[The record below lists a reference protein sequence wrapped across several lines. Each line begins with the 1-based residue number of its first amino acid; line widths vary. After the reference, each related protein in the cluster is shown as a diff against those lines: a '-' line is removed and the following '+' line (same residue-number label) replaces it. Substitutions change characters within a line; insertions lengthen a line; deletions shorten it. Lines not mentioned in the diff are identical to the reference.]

1 MFDIRPVSRSG
12 VFDYQR
18 FSRLASVINLKSQ
31 KAVERIGK
39 PVPTESYEVE
49 LTLKKTPDFTAAKPP
64 FKPRRKEKDK
74 LSVAPKELILGE
86 IESVIASPVNVAFEL
101 ERLGGTINHKAEN
114 KKPRRW
120 IYPPKVVSGEDGI
133 NEKTEIN
140 FEADKLESR
149 EDQLAPSS
157 SDGEFSDVELVGV
170 NSKSVFAV
178 QALSVGNLPFRKIF
192 IAIFLVGLG
201 WLGVGLVSRGELSIK
216 NSVLENGKNAVANL
230 MDAKESL
237 KELRFSSAADSF
249 TLAYDD
255 FSKASTTL
263 NELGA
268 SFAPILSKIPGLN
281 KIATASNIV
290 IAGRDVAK
298 AGQELSSAFDQ
309 FYKTNVASFLSAKTG
324 DERKKSLF
332 AFFDKFNKTLISAR
346 KSVND
351 ARGLMATI
359 DSGLLPADKKPLFD
373 VFKNKLPELNGFL
386 DKAVGYSGF
395 LTNMV
400 GGQGDS
406 KKYLILLQNN
416 SELRATG
423 GFPGTYAII
432 SFEDGFF
439 KDIKVDDIYN
449 PDGQLKEFI
458 VPPKPLQHITPTWG
472 MRDANWFADFP
483 TSAKKVMEFYKK
495 DTGISIDGVITL
507 TPDVIVK
514 IMDIIGPIEM
524 PEYGVTLNAKNFLS
538 QVQEEVEYGGKKSEE
553 AKKAPKKILVDF
565 EPKFLA
571 ELGRQGSENWI
582 KIFSIFSDAL
592 EQKHILAYFNE
603 SSSQRFALENG
614 FGGEIKDARG
624 DYLEVVFSNVKGSKT
639 DAVTEN
645 RVSVQGNILDNGSME
660 HLVEV
665 KRTHNGGDSEFGF
678 YNRPNPSYIR
688 LYVPLGARLVS
699 INGNTTVDFSPI
711 IDYSTGDFKHDQ
723 SLLSIESQTT
733 HPFDDVD
740 VFQENG
746 KTVFGFWLVVGPKE
760 AKSAAVKYIVPANY
774 VGKDYNFLLQK
785 QSGTGSDKF
794 SLNLSMPGGRII
806 TGHSDGTQI
815 IGGKLVSDF
824 ELLTDKSFR
833 VTFE

>member
-1 MFDIRPVSRSG
+1 MFDVRPISRSG
-12 VFDYQR
+12 VFDFQR
-18 FSRLASVINLKSQ
+18 LSRLSPVINLRPK
-31 KAVERIGK
+31 KAVEKAGK
-39 PVPTESYEVE
+39 PIQVEPYEVE
-49 LTLKKTPDFTAAKPP
+49 LALKKTSVSSLAKPL
-64 FKPRRKEKDK
+64 FKPAKEKDK
-74 LSVAPKELILGE
+74 SAIDLKESILGE
-86 IESVIASPVNVAFEL
+86 LESIIASPVNVAFEV
-101 ERLGGTINHKAEN
+101 ERLGGIINLEARN
-114 KKPRRW
+114 KKPRRRAR
-120 IYPPKVVSGEDGI
+120 PLKV
-133 NEKTEIN
+133 
-140 FEADKLESR
+140 ASR
-149 EDQLAPSS
+149 ETAASERPEDNLGADELENQEERTVSPSPVSEFLNAELIGANFGQVLAARAPYA
-157 SDGEFSDVELVGV
+157 G
-170 NSKSVFAV
+170 
-178 QALSVGNLPFRKIF
+178 ALPLRKIF
-192 IAIFLVGLG
+192 ITIFLIGLG
-201 WLGVGLVSRGELSIK
+201 WLGVGLISRGELSIK

-230 MDAKESL
+230 MDAKDSL
-237 KELRFSSAADSF
+237 KEFRFSSAADSF

-309 FYKTNVASFLSAKTG
+309 FYKTNIATFLSAKAG
-324 DERKKSLF
+324 DERKQSLF

-346 KSVND
+346 RSVNN
-351 ARGLMATI
+351 AQGLVATI
-359 DSGLLPADKKPLFD
+359 DSGLLPNDKKPLFD
-373 VFKNKLPELNGFL
+373 VFKDKLPELTGFL
-386 DKAVGYSGF
+386 DKAVNYSGF
-395 LTNMV
+395 LTNIV
-400 GGQGDS
+400 GGRGES

-423 GFPGTYAII
+423 GFPGTYAVI

-439 KDIKVDDIYN
+439 KDIKIDDIYN

-458 VPPKPLQHITPTWG
+458 IPPKPLQHITPTWG

-495 DTGISIDGVITL
+495 DTGVSVDGVLTL
-507 TPDVIVK
+507 TPDIIVK
-514 IMDIIGPIEM
+514 IMDIIGPIDM
-524 PEYGVTLNAKNFLS
+524 PEYGITLNSKNFLS
-538 QVQEEVEYGGKKSEE
+538 QVQEEVEYGSQKSEE

-571 ELGRQGSENWI
+571 KLGQQESENWI

-592 EQKHILAYFNE
+592 EQKHVLAYFNE
-603 SSSQRFALENG
+603 SSSQRFSIENG
-614 FGGEIKDARG
+614 FGGEIKDTKG

-645 RVSVQGNILDNGSME
+645 RISIQGNILDNGSME

-678 YNRPNPSYIR
+678 YNRPNPSYVR
-688 LYVPLGARLVS
+688 LYAPLGAQLVS
-699 INGNTTVDFSPI
+699 ISGNTTVDFSPI
-711 IDYSTGDFKHDQ
+711 IDYSTAGFERDQ
-723 SLLSIESQTT
+723 GLDSIESQTA
-733 HPFDDVD
+733 HLFDGVD

-746 KTVFGFWLVVGPKE
+746 KTVFGFWLIVGPKE
-760 AKSAAVKYIVPANY
+760 TKSAAVKYIVPSDY
-774 VGKDYNFLLQK
+774 IGKDYNFLLQK
-785 QSGTGSDKF
+785 QSGTGNDKF
-794 SLNLSMPGGRII
+794 SLNLAIPAGRVV
-806 TGHSDGTQI
+806 TGHSDDIQI
-815 IGGKLVSDF
+815 IGGKLISDF